1 MNERKQKEER
11 PSIPPFV
18 TPAGFKPTTSGT
30 GILRSIQLNYEAI
43 VVYCDAKVSIFVG
56 LSKCGATKYVVL
68 NHPNSMPINGKRAA
82 GRCENEES
90 EGRAWALWCTLN
102 GQYW

>member
-30 GILRSIQLNYEAI
+30 GILRSIQLNYEAF
-43 VVYCDAKVSIFVG
+43 VTYCAAKVSIF
-56 LSKCGATKYVVL
+56 L
-68 NHPNSMPINGKRAA
+68 
-82 GRCENEES
+82 
-90 EGRAWALWCTLN
+90 
-102 GQYW
+102 

>member
-1 MNERKQKEER
+1 MRINKKGTPQH
-11 PSIPPFV
+11 SPFV

-56 LSKCGATKYVVL
+56 LSKCGATKYLVL
-68 NHPNSMPINGKRAA
+68 NSLNFIGINTNIERNLLSRLQ
-82 GRCENEES
+82 RC
-90 EGRAWALWCTLN
+90 ALHL
-102 GQYW
+102 GFIMRRK

>member
-1 MNERKQKEER
+1 MRYSTSYKANDCKNKKEDALAF
-11 PSIPPFV
+11 PLFV

-30 GILRSIQLNYEAI
+30 GILRSIQLNYEAF

-68 NHPNSMPINGKRAA
+68 NHPNFM
-82 GRCENEES
+82 
-90 EGRAWALWCTLN
+90 
-102 GQYW
+102 